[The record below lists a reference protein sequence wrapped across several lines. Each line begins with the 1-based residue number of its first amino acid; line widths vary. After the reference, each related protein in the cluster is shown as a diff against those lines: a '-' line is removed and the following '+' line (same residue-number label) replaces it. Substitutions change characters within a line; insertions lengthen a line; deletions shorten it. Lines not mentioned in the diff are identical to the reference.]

1 MVWCEASLEVVVAY
15 LFLSAAI
22 VFEVVA
28 TSFLRF
34 TAGERATWWSY
45 PIVACGY
52 VLAFVA
58 LALALGRGIP
68 LGIAYA
74 VWAGVGVVLV
84 ALVSRFAF
92 AETLT
97 GAQLVGIGLVV
108 AGVSCSS
115 SAADTRAEASVH
127 MSSRTCLFRY
137 VMIRRPARPRRLRRG
152 RAAG

>member
-1 MVWCEASLEVVVAY
+1 MAY

-45 PIVACGY
+45 PIVVCGY

-97 GAQLVGIGLVV
+97 GAQLVGVGLVV
-108 AGVSCSS
+108 AGVVLLELGGGHPS
-115 SAADTRAEASVH
+115 
-127 MSSRTCLFRY
+127 
-137 VMIRRPARPRRLRRG
+137 
-152 RAAG
+152 

>member
-1 MVWCEASLEVVVAY
+1 MRFAAELAAAAEDRAWRAPRCEARSVVWCEASLEVVVAY

-34 TAGERATWWSY
+34 TAGERATWWAY
-45 PIVACGY
+45 PIVVCGY

-108 AGVSCSS
+108 AGVVLLELGG
-115 SAADTRAEASVH
+115 TRPS
-127 MSSRTCLFRY
+127 
-137 VMIRRPARPRRLRRG
+137 
-152 RAAG
+152 